1 MTEATENVNRQVDK
15 TPQAEETKKT
25 PRKSQRGN
33 DPKSEE
39 KPVKRA
45 EPLFTLRQLASSSR
59 FSEKRDILNALLK
72 EDALYTVKQAENI
85 IEEYMKGKVQ

>member
-1 MTEATENVNRQVDK
+1 MT
-15 TPQAEETKKT
+15 ETKKT
-25 PRKSQRGN
+25 ARKPQQGIA
-33 DPKSEE
+33 PKSEG
-39 KPVKRA
+39 KPVKSA

-72 EDALYTVKQAENI
+72 EDALCTVKQAENI